1 MLLDNWLVS
10 MSQHDVGGS
19 YDIRIPSSPASLRG
33 GADGAVAGHHWLHSL
48 LWHVSGRKWFFT
60 VLHVA
65 RNAPLSTP
73 GDRYQQQYL

>member
-1 MLLDNWLVS
+1 MIS
-10 MSQHDVGGS
+10 
-19 YDIRIPSSPASLRG
+19 ASLQVRR
-33 GADGAVAGHHWLHSL
+33 AFAAVQTARWQDITWLHSL
-48 LWHVSGRKWFFT
+48 LWHVSERKWFFT